1 VNEDTV
7 MFFQNLKMK
16 VERFRTKI
24 LFSDEATLQM
34 PGHGN
39 RNNAKILRPAIRR
52 QRLKLQ
58 GTTPRSMYL
67 HPIQK
72 I

>member
-1 VNEDTV
+1 MYKRKSPDKQAVREAKLNEDNV
-7 MFFQNLKMK
+7 IFFQNLKMIAL
-16 VERFRTKI
+16 FIAKI

-52 QRLKLQ
+52 Q
-58 GTTPRSMYL
+58 
-67 HPIQK
+67 
-72 I
+72 